1 MPQDPALIKMNEIGG
16 EKWQYAGQW
25 IEYTVTV
32 PESGFYIIVPRSKQD
47 VYAGMYTSRK
57 VYINGE
63 VPFAE
68 AANLRF
74 DYSSDWQTNP
84 LASAEGETQY
94 KVCLLYTSRCV

>member
-1 MPQDPALIKMNEIGG
+1 MVPELPQSMGA
-16 EKWQYAGQW
+16 AGWLGPSAPQP
-25 IEYTVTV
+25 VTV

-84 LASAEGETQY
+84 LASADGETQ
-94 KVCLLYTSRCV
+94 